1 MGTKNEEAG
10 AGNARIKR
18 EGGGEFIYFLLP
30 FFLSHSRSSAPYR
43 CNLRPPR
50 FAYSVSR
57 SYSSAAMAQHAGN
70 VVLPSS
76 HITEER
82 HLSLIRKI
90 MPDGAVAMAGEPQP
104 RPRYLDQSV
113 HLLPFAMAGLIPP
126 FSRFFYKVL
135 M

>member
-10 AGNARIKR
+10 AADARIKS
-18 EGGGEFIYFLLP
+18 EGGGEFIYILSP

-57 SYSSAAMAQHAGN
+57 SYSPAAMAQHAGN

-90 MPDGAVAMAGEPQP
+90 MPDGSVVRAREPQP
-104 RPRYLDQSV
+104 RPRYLDRSV
-113 HLLPFAMAGLIPP
+113 HLLSFTMAGLIPP